1 MAGAEVKHEY
11 HLVNPSA
18 WPIVGSLAAAVM
30 MIGAVAWMHSGPNEP
45 GLALGAP
52 RPDGTPSFA
61 LSGNWLFLLGL
72 AGVLVT
78 MMGWWRDVIME
89 SLKGENTSTVVRLGL
104 RYGMVLFIAS
114 EVMFFAAWFWAFFGA
129 ALFPGAGDPVALAD
143 GAQMTNLNGD
153 PAFLGNDARQHF
165 TGGVWPPTG
174 VEPLGAWGLPLIN
187 TLILLL
193 SGTTVTWAHHAV
205 QHNDQKGLVQGLI
218 LTIVLG
224 AFFTFLQFVEY
235 REALTLGMF
244 KFSGGGIYGA
254 SFFMATGFHGLH
266 VIIGTIFLTVC
277 LFRALA
283 GHFTA
288 DRHFGFEAAAWY
300 WHFVDV
306 VWLFLFAFI
315 YVLGNQGL
323 LS

>member
-11 HLVNPSA
+11 HLVNPSP
-18 WPIVGSLAAAVM
+18 WPLVGSISSAMM
-30 MIGAVAWMHSGPNEP
+30 MIGAVAWMKMDEDGKA
-45 GLALGAP
+45 GLVIG
-52 RPDGTPSFA
+52 GEGGFA
-61 LSGNWLFLLGL
+61 LAGNWLFLVGL
-72 AGVLVT
+72 AGVLIT
-78 MMGWWRDVIME
+78 MAGWWRDVVKE
-89 SLKGENTSTVVRLGL
+89 SLRGENTSTVVRLGL

-129 ALFPGAGDPVALAD
+129 ALFPGADQALLNAA
-143 GAQMTNLNGD
+143 GEAITNLNGD
-153 PAFLGNDARQHF
+153 AAYLGNDARQHA
-165 TGGVWPPTG
+165 TGDVWPPKG
-174 VEPLGAWGLPLIN
+174 VEPLSPWGLPLIN

-205 QHNDQKGLVQGLI
+205 QTGDKKGLIQGL
-218 LTIVLG
+218 LVTIVLG
-224 AFFTFLQFVEY
+224 MIFTMLQAVEY
-235 REALTLGMF
+235 YEALAGGLF

-266 VIIGTIFLTVC
+266 VIIGTIFLIVC

-283 GHFTA
+283 GHFTP

-306 VWLFLFAFI
+306 VWLFLFAFV
-315 YVLGNQGL
+315 YVLGNQSL
-323 LS
+323 LPS